1 MSEAIGAAEEA
12 AQALRYQMQ
21 RTLLQAKD
29 AERTILLLKENRRLS
44 REFGFGSGYLPLV
57 SFLQEDERLLLSE
70 VEAAIMGMEKAAP
83 GEAEKLRAKLREIY
97 R

>member
-21 RTLLQAKD
+21 RTLLMTKD
-29 AERTILLLKENRRLS
+29 AERTIALLKENRRLA
-44 REFGFGSGYLPLV
+44 REFSFAPGYSPIV
-57 SFLQEDERLLLSE
+57 DFLACDGVLLLEE
-70 VEAAIMGMEKAAP
+70 VNSAIRDVETQAP
-83 GEAEKLRAKLREIY
+83 GNAAKLRAKLDDAY